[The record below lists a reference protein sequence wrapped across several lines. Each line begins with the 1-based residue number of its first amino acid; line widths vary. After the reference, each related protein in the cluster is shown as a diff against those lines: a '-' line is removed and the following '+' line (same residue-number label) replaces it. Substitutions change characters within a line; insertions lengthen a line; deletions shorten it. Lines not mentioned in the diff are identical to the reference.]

1 MKSSYN
7 RIVEVFEKLKLQKM
21 KEIGRLTPNAFT
33 RKRKLPFEDLSLCI
47 LNKKGLTLN
56 MELENFFDKKNDFE
70 NTISKQDFSKQRKN
84 LNPELFKF
92 MNKEYITSF
101 YNETKYKTFHGYI
114 LLAID
119 GSVMEL
125 PNTDDLKKIYGG
137 ITDKNN
143 NVIVTRTQSSGVY
156 DCLNKIMIDSI
167 IAPYKTSELS
177 LAKENIKETLEF
189 FKNRKILLIFDRG
202 YPSIEFIYYLNKLGV
217 KYLFR
222 IKNQAYTTEKRQ
234 MKSDDEILDLKVTC
248 GRIQHT
254 TDENLQEE
262 IRQQNSIKDIRIT
275 KIVLDDGTIEELVS
289 NLSISEVPYEE
300 MKSLYYCRWNIE
312 LSYDVLK
319 NKLYIENFSGYNQI
333 AIEQDFYAQILL
345 YNMLEDMKQDA
356 ESQLTKNGDLKYEY
370 KINMNSLVGLFK
382 LKMIEIAIEDDD
394 VKREKLYMTLL
405 SKMQRYLT
413 PIKPNRSFSRD
424 TKNTNNKH
432 TTNLR
437 RNY

>member
-1 MKSSYN
+1 
-7 RIVEVFEKLKLQKM
+7 
-21 KEIGRLTPNAFT
+21 
-33 RKRKLPFEDLSLCI
+33 
-47 LNKKGLTLN
+47 
-56 MELENFFDKKNDFE
+56 
-70 NTISKQDFSKQRKN
+70 
-84 LNPELFKF
+84 

-101 YNETKYKTFHGYI
+101 YNETNYKTFHGYI

-125 PNTDDLKKIYGG
+125 PNIDDLKKIYGG

-143 NVIVTRTQSSGVY
+143 NVIVARTQSSGVY

-177 LAKENIKETLEF
+177 LAKENIKGALEF
-189 FKNRKILLIFDRG
+189 FKDRKILLIFDRG

-234 MKSDDEILDLKVTC
+234 MKSNDEVLDLKVTC
-248 GRIQHT
+248 GRIQHM
-254 TDENLQEE
+254 TDENLKEE
-262 IRQQNSIKDIRIT
+262 IRQHKSIKDIRIT

-394 VKREKLYMTLL
+394 VKRKKLYMTLL

>member
-7 RIVEVFEKLKLQKM
+7 RIVEIFAKLKSQEM
-21 KEIGRLTPNAFT
+21 KEVGRLASKNFT
-33 RKRKLPFEDLSLCI
+33 RNRKMPFEDLGLCI

-70 NTISKQDFSKQRKN
+70 NTISKQNFSKQRKK
-84 LNPELFKF
+84 LNPQLFKIL
-92 MNKEYITSF
+92 NKEYMTSF
-101 YNETKYKTFHGYI
+101 YNETNYKTFHGYI

-125 PNTDDLKKIYGG
+125 PNTDDLKEVYGG

-143 NVIVTRTQSSGVY
+143 NVIVARTQTSGIY

-177 LAKENIKETLEF
+177 LAKENIKEALEL
-189 FKNRKILLIFDRG
+189 FKDKKVLLIFDRG
-202 YPSIEFIYYLNKLGV
+202 YPSIEFIYYLNKLGI

-222 IKNQAYTTEKRQ
+222 IKNQAYTKEKKQ

-248 GRIQHT
+248 GRIQHM
-254 TDENLQEE
+254 TDENLKEE
-262 IRQQNSIKDIRIT
+262 IRHQKSIKNMRIT
-275 KIVLDDGTIEELVS
+275 KIILDDGTVEELVS
-289 NLSISEVPYEE
+289 NLSISEISHEE

-319 NKLYIENFSGYNQI
+319 NKLHIENFSGYNQI

-356 ESQLTKNGDLKYEY
+356 ECKLTKNDNLKYKY

-394 VKREKLYMTLL
+394 EKREKLYTTLL
-405 SKMQRYLT
+405 SKMQRYLV

-432 TTNLR
+432 ATNLR